1 MIDPGKRNAIYQLH
15 LEGMSQREIS
25 RLMRVSRKAV
35 KRIVD
40 QRGKFLRADR
50 KDKLLIDRELLER
63 LYRECNGWVERIH
76 EKLKEE
82 EKITIGYSTLTRML
96 RELGIGQAKLTRC
109 HRVPDEPGA
118 EMQHDTTVYQVKLN
132 GVRTRLVSKRKY
144 LKFYRA
150 FNRFTMKC
158 FLHEALMFWEHSA
171 HVCVIDNTNLARL
184 RGAGSTAIIVPEM
197 AEFARRY
204 GFKFLCHAINHPNR
218 KAGNERSFRT
228 VETNFLPGRTF
239 ESLEDLNSQARQ
251 WATEKMDQRPQSK
264 SGLIPAK
271 LFEHECLYLNKLP
284 KHLPA
289 PYQTHLR
296 GTDVYGYVTFC
307 ANYYW
312 VPGTKRETVKL
323 LEYADHVKIFLEH
336 GHECL
341 AEYALPAEGVK
352 NQRFT
357 PPGKTV
363 PPFQPRRFRKEA
375 RLEEQRLRSL
385 DSSVSEYLDFALR
398 APGMSQKHRFTRE
411 LFALSRK
418 ITLAVF
424 LQAIQRAHRYRIL
437 DLSTIRRIAWYC
449 ISQQEPI
456 DLPDAD
462 IDDEFQQRPAYQEG
476 CLTEEPNLSIY
487 DELFEESEDDEEP
500 PMAMT
505 ND

>member
-1 MIDPGKRNAIYQLH
+1 
-15 LEGMSQREIS
+15 
-25 RLMRVSRKAV
+25 
-35 KRIVD
+35 
-40 QRGKFLRADR
+40 
-50 KDKLLIDRELLER
+50 
-63 LYRECNGWVERIH
+63 
-76 EKLKEE
+76 
-82 EKITIGYSTLTRML
+82 
-96 RELGIGQAKLTRC
+96 
-109 HRVPDEPGA
+109 
-118 EMQHDTTVYQVKLN
+118 
-132 GVRTRLVSKRKY
+132 
-144 LKFYRA
+144 
-150 FNRFTMKC
+150 
-158 FLHEALMFWEHSA
+158 
-171 HVCVIDNTNLARL
+171 
-184 RGAGSTAIIVPEM
+184 
-197 AEFARRY
+197 
-204 GFKFLCHAINHPNR
+204 
-218 KAGNERSFRT
+218 
-228 VETNFLPGRTF
+228 
-239 ESLEDLNSQARQ
+239 
-251 WATEKMDQRPQSK
+251 MDQRPQSK